1 MADKFL
7 PCANPHDQVA
17 LFTEL
22 IITLRAGFGMKP
34 AVYDESKGGMVIP
47 DDYSMPKL
55 VEAVGLNA
63 EELKAEEP
71 EPKAGKAKGK

>member
-34 AVYDESKGGMVIP
+34 AVYDESKGGLVIP
-47 DDYSMPKL
+47 DDYKVRNKAPK
-55 VEAVGLNA
+55 VKEDKK
-63 EELKAEEP
+63 EKAEEV
-71 EPKAGKAKGK
+71 KAA

>member
-1 MADKFL
+1 VADKFL

-34 AVYDESKGGMVIP
+34 AVYDESKGGLVIP
-47 DDYSMPKL
+47 DDYKVRNKAPK
-55 VEAVGLNA
+55 VKEDKK
-63 EELKAEEP
+63 EKAEEV
-71 EPKAGKAKGK
+71 KAA